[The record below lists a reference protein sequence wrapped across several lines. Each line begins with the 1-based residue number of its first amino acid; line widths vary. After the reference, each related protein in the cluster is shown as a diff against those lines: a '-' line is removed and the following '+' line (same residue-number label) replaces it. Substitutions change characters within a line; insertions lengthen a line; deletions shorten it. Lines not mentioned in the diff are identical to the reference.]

1 MHVDLLIH
9 VVAFDASIDGR
20 QTNVRCMYFILKCRN
35 SVANSLTNLNYSLG
49 SLNFIIRYHKF
60 ITKLL

>member
-35 SVANSLTNLNYSLG
+35 SVVNSLTDYKLKLFAR
-49 SLNFIIRYHKF
+49 FI
-60 ITKLL
+60 KLYYTLS